1 MKSSIVRDLISV
13 VIPVYNSETTLE
25 RCVNSICAQTWENI
39 EIILVDDG
47 STDKSGY
54 LCDKYAA
61 RFSNINVVHKKN
73 EGQGRAK
80 NDGINAS
87 TGRYIAFVD
96 SDDWI
101 EKECLEQALIA
112 ICENNADLCSY
123 AYVQEDEQNKV
134 VYRCHVKNA
143 IYQNEEIK
151 HGFVL
156 HFFGDDL
163 KNDELRGVSSAM
175 TLYNAD
181 IIKQNKICF
190 ATEREVLSEDTVFN
204 LELCKYISTAVTIP
218 NMYYH
223 YCIHESSFSREKTE
237 NRLTM
242 AYDFQKILH
251 KYARQYEIDDIVSNR
266 ICMTM
271 WVAIVSYIKQTA
283 RKNAQTNFT
292 EHIRKMK
299 ELAICTEV
307 TETIDKL
314 DISAMSFSQRFL
326 LHAIKNKNAFIMYV
340 LGALRSKTN
349 IR

>member
-1 MKSSIVRDLISV
+1 
-13 VIPVYNSETTLE
+13 
-25 RCVNSICAQTWENI
+25 
-39 EIILVDDG
+39 
-47 STDKSGY
+47 
-54 LCDKYAA
+54 
-61 RFSNINVVHKKN
+61 
-73 EGQGRAK
+73 
-80 NDGINAS
+80 
-87 TGRYIAFVD
+87 
-96 SDDWI
+96 
-101 EKECLEQALIA
+101 
-112 ICENNADLCSY
+112 
-123 AYVQEDEQNKV
+123 
-134 VYRCHVKNA
+134 
-143 IYQNEEIK
+143 
-151 HGFVL
+151 
-156 HFFGDDL
+156 
-163 KNDELRGVSSAM
+163 
-175 TLYNAD
+175 
-181 IIKQNKICF
+181 
-190 ATEREVLSEDTVFN
+190 
-204 LELCKYISTAVTIP
+204 
-218 NMYYH
+218 MYYH

-271 WVAIVSYIKQTA
+271 WVAIVSCIKQTA

-326 LHAIKNKNAFIMYV
+326 LHAIKKKNAFIMYF